1 MMIGRVAAAL
11 AALLFLPALGGCS
24 APPDDP
30 LLKDPARWPL
40 TGLRGLI
47 DHHELPD
54 GGERALAQIKVGSV
68 DLLAWINSAGR
79 CGLSGSDWSMYVD
92 LTESSGH
99 PSRDDGFSGPMEPAT
114 GVSSEGKV
122 SLFCTPTRMLI
133 RVTGETAQPF
143 VSGDAVA
150 QLFRGG
156 LNAVVGSRQ
165 AQQESLPGATVTPGG

>member
-1 MMIGRVAAAL
+1 MMIRRVVAAV
-11 AALLFLPALGGCS
+11 AALLLAPVLGACS
-24 APPDDP
+24 APADDP

-40 TGLRGLI
+40 TGLKGLV

-68 DLLAWINSAGR
+68 DLIAWINSAGR

-92 LTESSGH
+92 LTESAGQ
-99 PSRDDGFSGPMEPAT
+99 PSREDGFSGPMEPAA
-114 GVSSEGKV
+114 GVSSESKV

-133 RVTGETAQPF
+133 RVTGETSKPF

-156 LNAVVGSRQ
+156 LNAVVGSPQ
-165 AQQESLPGATVTPGG
+165 AQRESLPGATVTPGG